1 MSSPAGTPP
10 AELVQAARR
19 RIERW
24 VRPELRRAEAYAVP
38 DAAGLVKL
46 DAMENPYD
54 LPVDLRRA
62 WIDALATAALNRY
75 PDAQARDLKS
85 VMREALGVPA
95 GMDMLIGNGS
105 DELIQMI
112 ALALSGPRAIIL
124 APEPSF
130 VMYRTVAEWTGCRY
144 RGVPL
149 ATGDFSLDAEQ
160 MLAMLRVHE
169 PAVVF
174 LALPNNPTGNLFD
187 RETIRA
193 IIRAAPGLV
202 VMDEAYHPY
211 AGVSLL
217 DELGRHDNL
226 LVLRT
231 LSKLGLAGL
240 RIGVLIG
247 QPLWLEQIDKTRLPY
262 NIGVLNQISAAFL
275 MRHFAVLAEQA
286 ARIRAAREALYA
298 AMRALA
304 GIEVWPSAANFLLF
318 RVTPDRT
325 DALHAALKR
334 AGVLIKNLHGSHP
347 LLAGCLRVTVGLPE
361 ENAKFLEAL
370 ATALAE

>member
-1 MSSPAGTPP
+1 MSSPAGITP
-10 AELVQAARR
+10 AELAHAARR

-24 VRPELRRAEAYAVP
+24 VRPELRSAEAYAVP
-38 DAAGLVKL
+38 DATGMVKL

-54 LPVDLRRA
+54 LPADLRRA
-62 WIDALATAALNRY
+62 WIDALAAAALNRY
-75 PDAQARDLKS
+75 PDAKARDLKS
-85 VMREALGVPA
+85 ALREALGVPA
-95 GMDMLIGNGS
+95 GMELLIGNGS

-112 ALALSGPRAIIL
+112 ALALAGPRAIIL

-144 RGVPL
+144 LGVPL
-149 ATGDFSLDAEQ
+149 VPEDFSLDTAQ
-160 MLAMLRVHE
+160 MLAMLRTHE
-169 PAVVF
+169 PAAVF

-187 RETIRA
+187 LEAIRA
-193 IIRAAPGLV
+193 IIREAPGLV

-275 MRHFAVLAEQA
+275 VRHFAVLAEQA
-286 ARIRAAREALYA
+286 ARISAAREALYA

-304 GIEVWPSAANFLLF
+304 GIEVWPSAANFLMF
-318 RVTPDRT
+318 RIAPERA

-347 LLAGCLRVTVGLPE
+347 LLEGCLRVTVGLPE

-370 ATALAE
+370 AAALAG